1 MQTALHKF
9 VCALHMPAL
18 RYDATPRLNHTS
30 YTFNN
35 IQMNNNKNLTGT
47 ITAILVLLLLAGTAA
62 GYAIIRSEQNNACS
76 AGTEQQA
83 AIEVQRILPPMETNL
98 LAGLATNDKE
108 LLKAYATE
116 RPELKEKLLHLSQY
130 ATRSQAQGRL
140 DQVTRLTKELAS
152 LDYFWEDPSINPVY
166 HSDSARKSAA
176 RQVKDAA
183 DSVNAEMNAI
193 LSAENT
199 ATFAAWR
206 KVNDATLQTLIASGG
221 GLLIILIT
229 VIVLSRRGRRS
240 NAQPS
245 DRQEK
250 DGDATNT
257 KYHSNATAAPEDTW
271 LLNSIRQINT
281 GIDGHYS
288 TTSLLQASLNKLSA
302 CLNAA
307 AGAAYVKEPG
317 TQVLHRTAT
326 LPGATSDNHT
336 ATIGEGMVGAAA
348 ARQEVSIVR
357 YIPAEHWEHGNNADG
372 PLPDT
377 LVLAP
382 LWHNG
387 NLTGMLELGCQENE
401 AERYSELLKEVS
413 TNIAMGIDYITTAEQ
428 LRRMAAEHREVVH
441 ERDELAR
448 SLADTSTAAAQHM
461 EKATR
466 QDITGKHPAEVM
478 AYISEALSSSL
489 NNIVGMTRQ
498 LKEDRSGNVSPK
510 QAEYAGIIYKSG
522 SDLLNLVNDIA
533 YLSEAEAWNTE
544 LVFEQ
549 VKIKDVAYT
558 IGQVFGPLS
567 KEHNIKFSIHI
578 QNVTDRITTDKTQLE
593 EIIRHLLFNAF
604 KFTPE
609 EGEVK
614 LIFAVHDQS
623 LEIAVS
629 DTGIGIPADE
639 QLLIIE
645 NFRRPMGSRSRI
657 PGAKGKGLQISNE
670 LARRMNGEIK
680 IWSKINE
687 GSTFTVMLP
696 LDGGIL
702 ATKQIRN

>member
-1 MQTALHKF
+1 
-9 VCALHMPAL
+9 
-18 RYDATPRLNHTS
+18 
-30 YTFNN
+30 
-35 IQMNNNKNLTGT
+35 
-47 ITAILVLLLLAGTAA
+47 
-62 GYAIIRSEQNNACS
+62 
-76 AGTEQQA
+76 
-83 AIEVQRILPPMETNL
+83 
-98 LAGLATNDKE
+98 
-108 LLKAYATE
+108 
-116 RPELKEKLLHLSQY
+116 
-130 ATRSQAQGRL
+130 
-140 DQVTRLTKELAS
+140 
-152 LDYFWEDPSINPVY
+152 
-166 HSDSARKSAA
+166 
-176 RQVKDAA
+176 
-183 DSVNAEMNAI
+183 
-193 LSAENT
+193 
-199 ATFAAWR
+199 
-206 KVNDATLQTLIASGG
+206 
-221 GLLIILIT
+221 
-229 VIVLSRRGRRS
+229 
-240 NAQPS
+240 
-245 DRQEK
+245 
-250 DGDATNT
+250 
-257 KYHSNATAAPEDTW
+257 
-271 LLNSIRQINT
+271 
-281 GIDGHYS
+281 
-288 TTSLLQASLNKLSA
+288 
-302 CLNAA
+302 
-307 AGAAYVKEPG
+307 
-317 TQVLHRTAT
+317 
-326 LPGATSDNHT
+326 
-336 ATIGEGMVGAAA
+336 
-348 ARQEVSIVR
+348 
-357 YIPAEHWEHGNNADG
+357 
-372 PLPDT
+372 
-377 LVLAP
+377 
-382 LWHNG
+382 
-387 NLTGMLELGCQENE
+387 
-401 AERYSELLKEVS
+401 
-413 TNIAMGIDYITTAEQ
+413 
-428 LRRMAAEHREVVH
+428 MAAEHREVVH
-441 ERDELAR
+441 ERDEMAR

-489 NNIVGMTRQ
+489 NNIVDMTRQ